1 MAWINP
7 RERGPRTVCTG
18 PKTRKNNMGMLV
30 LSRRVDEK
38 ILIGEGDNL
47 IVIQVVL
54 INSGQVRL
62 GIEAPN
68 GVRILREE
76 ILERTKEP

>member
-1 MAWINP
+1 
-7 RERGPRTVCTG
+7 
-18 PKTRKNNMGMLV
+18 MGMLV